1 MGLWRR
7 ETLGPLALRWRWCG
21 GAMAAGLRAHMVAG
35 PVLDFR
41 YYGPVEGRI
50 VGIDRSASDALRLT
64 LDRVRL
70 DDVSPE
76 RTPRRVRVSLH
87 GDQRWLDPEPGA
99 RVMMTAH
106 LGPPAGPAEPG
117 GFDFQRH
124 AWFLSLGAVGYT
136 RAPALLAEARPRA
149 RRCGV
154 PPAHDMSRPSAT
166 GSRGSRAPS
175 PPRC

>member
-1 MGLWRR
+1 LVCWSSVASAWHGASGRR
-7 ETLGPLALRWRWCG
+7 ETLGPLGLTLALVAG
-21 GAMAAGLRAHMVAG
+21 GAMATGLRAHMVAG

-87 GDQRWLDPEPGA
+87 GDQRWL
-99 RVMMTAH
+99 T
-106 LGPPAGPAEPG
+106 
-117 GFDFQRH
+117 
-124 AWFLSLGAVGYT
+124 
-136 RAPALLAEARPRA
+136 
-149 RRCGV
+149 
-154 PPAHDMSRPSAT
+154 
-166 GSRGSRAPS
+166 PS
-175 PPRC
+175 PARG

>member
-1 MGLWRR
+1 
-7 ETLGPLALRWRWCG
+7 
-21 GAMAAGLRAHMVAG
+21 MVAG

-70 DDVSPE
+70 DDVAPE

-87 GDQRWLDPEPGA
+87 GDQRWLVPEPGA

-106 LGPPAGPAEPG
+106 LGPPQDRRSPAASISSATPG
-117 GFDFQRH
+117 SCRW
-124 AWFLSLGAVGYT
+124 ARSAT
-136 RAPALLAEARPRA
+136 PARPRFW
-149 RRCGV
+149 
-154 PPAHDMSRPSAT
+154 
-166 GSRGSRAPS
+166 
-175 PPRC
+175 PPRASPGALRCSTCA